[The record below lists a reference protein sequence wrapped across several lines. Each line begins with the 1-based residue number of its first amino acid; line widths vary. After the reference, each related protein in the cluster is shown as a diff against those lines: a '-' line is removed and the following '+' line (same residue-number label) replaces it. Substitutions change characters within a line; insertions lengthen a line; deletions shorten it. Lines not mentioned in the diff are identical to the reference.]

1 MLSKMPKNSF
11 SEPEST
17 CRLKRKQNVSELT
30 TSNVVLVP
38 LAFTSEAPPL
48 LPNTPL
54 HKVFLKTF
62 IVSLFA
68 AAVEY
73 DAAIKINMASNL
85 SPRQNMVFVGSLGT
99 RIHVPT
105 KLD

>member
-1 MLSKMPKNSF
+1 MPKNSF

-85 SPRQNMVFVGSLGT
+85 SSRQNMVFVGSLGT